1 MSLSPE
7 QFAAKTGA
15 SIGFTPAHAKQWME
29 LWKLDMCENDQF
41 HTCFPRMSL
50 QEARRVWAAMEAH
63 FFARYDYFLRVW
75 PESGSSG
82 IWSVPYPGSRS
93 AGGMVDYQYLPVPVE
108 LVERF
113 KAWQFEYGDHG
124 PWAPEK
130 FDWACV
136 GPRIYVEHRE
146 LVEVLINEPVPR
158 QGGMWRVRGA
168 LVWSG

>member
-1 MSLSPE
+1 MSRPSREERVREMSLSPE

-146 LVEVLINEPVPR
+146 LVEVLIDGTR
-158 QGGMWRVRGA
+158 
-168 LVWSG
+168 